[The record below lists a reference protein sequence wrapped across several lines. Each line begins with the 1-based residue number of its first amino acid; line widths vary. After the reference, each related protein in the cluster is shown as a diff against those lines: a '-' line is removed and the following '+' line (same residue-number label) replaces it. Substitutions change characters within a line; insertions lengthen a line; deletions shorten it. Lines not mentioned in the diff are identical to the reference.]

1 MGVTKERKEQDQ
13 DQEEG
18 QDMELYERSGGR
30 KATRIDKLTKKTMRR
45 CGEVCMY
52 EMEKNAWQK
61 KAIYTYQ
68 ICNIYVN
75 KTLYGQKY
83 WVTDK

>member
-1 MGVTKERKEQDQ
+1 
-13 DQEEG
+13 
-18 QDMELYERSGGR
+18 
-30 KATRIDKLTKKTMRR
+30 
-45 CGEVCMY
+45 MY

-83 WVTDK
+83 WVTNK